1 MPQGRFTTNQT
12 GIGNN
17 TTMNSHIAFAF
28 ASVALITGPGF
39 AQEAA
44 PAAIPAPSPAPAEA
58 SAGASATA
66 QPKDSVQNLASLGK
80 GVHKVKKT
88 EDGHFRSCVVV
99 GQARISTTLGA
110 AKGMMTAQRNAKL
123 DAESAF
129 VTWLKANT
137 KSVEQSGD
145 KTEFVLKGD
154 ETGRSETGSSTE
166 TSSSLVQTSAEG
178 AIRGLSLIGKD
189 VSGEILTLV
198 YGWKPDYA
206 EITREVETEMNK
218 DPESAAK
225 STQTAPAS
233 VAPAVQIQNTVI
245 QNTVIVSEEAGD
257 FL

>member
-1 MPQGRFTTNQT
+1 MK
-12 GIGNN
+12 N
-17 TTMNSHIAFAF
+17 TFATMLAGA
-28 ASVALITGPGF
+28 ALLADPAF

-44 PAAIPAPSPAPAEA
+44 PEATSTSSPAPVVV
-58 SAGASATA
+58 
-66 QPKDSVQNLASLGK
+66 QPGDSVQNLAALGK

-99 GQARISTTLGA
+99 GQARISTALGA

-166 TSSSLVQTSAEG
+166 TSSSLVQTSA
-178 AIRGLSLIGKD
+178 
-189 VSGEILTLV
+189 
-198 YGWKPDYA
+198 
-206 EITREVETEMNK
+206 
-218 DPESAAK
+218 
-225 STQTAPAS
+225 
-233 VAPAVQIQNTVI
+233 
-245 QNTVIVSEEAGD
+245 
-257 FL
+257 

>member
-1 MPQGRFTTNQT
+1 
-12 GIGNN
+12 
-17 TTMNSHIAFAF
+17 MNKHIAFAF
-28 ASVALITGPGF
+28 AGATLLVAPVF
-39 AQEAA
+39 AQEASPAATSVPAQAPAETPAIA
-44 PAAIPAPSPAPAEA
+44 PAAV
-58 SAGASATA
+58 
-66 QPKDSVQNLASLGK
+66 QPGDSVQNLAALGK

-206 EITREVETEMNK
+206 EITREVEAEMNK
-218 DPESAAK
+218 EPETAAQSAP
-225 STQTAPAS
+225 TPPAP

>member
-1 MPQGRFTTNQT
+1 MPQGRNRNNQRAT
-12 GIGNN
+12 ENQPMKK
-17 TTMNSHIAFAF
+17 TVAIAFAGAALLATPAF
-28 ASVALITGPGF
+28 PQETATAVASAP
-39 AQEAA
+39 A
-44 PAAIPAPSPAPAEA
+44 PAAAATDPSAKPEDTVQ
-58 SAGASATA
+58 SLAG
-66 QPKDSVQNLASLGK
+66 LGK

-88 EDGHFRSCVVV
+88 DDGHFRSCVVV
-99 GQARISTTLGA
+99 GQARISTALGA

-129 VTWLKANT
+129 VMWLKSNT

-154 ETGRSETGSSTE
+154 ETGSSESASSTE
-166 TSSSLVQTSAEG
+166 TSSSLVQTTAEG

-206 EITREVETEMNK
+206 EITREVAAEMNK
-218 DPESAAK
+218 EPEAAAQSAPP
-225 STQTAPAS
+225 QPAP
-233 VAPAVQIQNTVI
+233 VAPAVQIRNTVI

>member
-1 MPQGRFTTNQT
+1 MK
-12 GIGNN
+12 N
-17 TTMNSHIAFAF
+17 TFATALAGAALF
-28 ASVALITGPGF
+28 AAPAF

-44 PAAIPAPSPAPAEA
+44 PASAPAPAPAAAEA
-58 SAGASATA
+58 PAPA
-66 QPKDSVQNLASLGK
+66 QPEDSVQNLAALGK

-99 GQARISTTLGA
+99 GQARISTALGA

-154 ETGRSETGSSTE
+154 ETGHSESASSTE

-206 EITREVETEMNK
+206 EITREVEAEMNK
-218 DPESAAK
+218 EPETAAQSAPPPP
-225 STQTAPAS
+225 APA
-233 VAPAVQIQNTVI
+233 APAVQIRNTVI